1 VHRPENHGREVF
13 IGGWSWDD
21 VVSSWSWGVPDGF
34 PVVVDVYSDADEVVL
49 RRDGVTVGRAQ
60 VGAHKAFIARF
71 DTEYHPGELT
81 AVAIRDGQEVGVSSL
96 RTRLDDVRLVLAAD
110 RADLRADGSDL
121 AYIAIEL
128 ADSRG
133 TLATDAAAVVSV
145 EIEGPGVLAAFANAQ
160 PDSTEEFRAATR
172 TTYDGRA
179 LAIVRPL
186 GPGSITVRATAAGLD
201 AQQVDLVA
209 R

>member
-1 VHRPENHGREVF
+1 MF

-21 VVSSWSWGVPDGF
+21 VVSSWSWDVPAGF
-34 PVVVDVYSDADEVVL
+34 PVVVDVYSDAEEIVL
-49 RRDGVTVGRAQ
+49 QRDGITVGRAQ
-60 VGAHKAFIARF
+60 VGVHKAFIARF
-71 DTEYHPGELT
+71 ETEYRPGELT
-81 AVAIRDGQEVGVSSL
+81 AIAIRDGQDVGVSSL
-96 RTRLDDVRLVLAAD
+96 RTRQDDVRLALAAD

-128 ADSRG
+128 ADRGG
-133 TLATDAAAVVSV
+133 TLATDAAAAVSV
-145 EIEGPGVLAAFANAQ
+145 EIEGPAVLAAFANAQ
-160 PDSTEEFRAATR
+160 PDSIEEFRAVTR

-179 LAIVRPL
+179 LAIIRPI